1 MAIFSR
7 RTLQRLINENAQ
19 FMRKGQLSDHVERL
33 NRNDEFSLDAE
44 WEVVLLNAFS
54 KVGGVRHEPKFPGP
68 KKPDIHFISVSD
80 PHQEFIADIA
90 TISDRGLEKQNPI
103 QHLYQQMID
112 IIKKLGLRANSFSMR
127 AEGNSGEIFR
137 EGAKPRL
144 KIPTQPKFEK
154 DVFNEKFYGFL
165 DEISKS
171 PNEQRGIRIK
181 NSDTDIAIT
190 YNPAQR
196 FAGLSHLSFK
206 QITSLIQNTVY
217 NRLEEKVGK
226 LTGAEYKAPLAV
238 ILCDGG
244 CSYLG
249 DRHHPTTYGI
259 DDVIRYFLNQ
269 YPEIS
274 FVLTFF
280 VEQHFGHGAYRKVI
294 PKLYKGKSFPSIG
307 ANIVNCIGKL
317 VEVLPIAERNAVNAV
332 NYLSLRPN
340 EGNTFIGGLEVS
352 NNEIKISARVLLDL
366 LAGRITQEDFFKAY
380 KFGPGEEGEWPS
392 SNPFLSELKQGKLI
406 TEIKVEKTEDE
417 RDDDWLAIRFSGP
430 DPAIFPFVV
439 PKAAK

>member
-1 MAIFSR
+1 MR
-7 RTLQRLINENAQ
+7 R
-19 FMRKGQLSDHVERL
+19 GQLKNHVERL
-33 NRNDEFSLDAE
+33 NQADDSSLDAE

-68 KKPDIHFISVSD
+68 KKPDIHFISVSE

-90 TISDRGLEKQNPI
+90 TISDRGIEKQNPI
-103 QHLYQQMID
+103 QPLYQQMID
-112 IIKKLGLRANSFSMR
+112 IVKKLGLRANSFSMR

-144 KIPTQPKFEK
+144 KIPTHSKFEK

-171 PNEQRGIRIK
+171 PNEQRGIGIK

-249 DRHHPTTYGI
+249 DRHHPSTYGI

-294 PKLYKGKSFPSIG
+294 PQLYKGKFFPSIG
-307 ANIVNCIGKL
+307 TDIVNCISKL

-332 NYLSLRPN
+332 NHLKSIRQN
-340 EGNTFIGGLEVS
+340 EGRDFIGGLEVS
-352 NNEIKISARVLLDL
+352 NSEIKISARVLLDL

-380 KFGPGEEGEWPS
+380 KFGPRRRRGVAIFQS
-392 SNPFLSELKQGKLI
+392 LLSKLKQRKLI
-406 TEIKVEKTEDE
+406 TEINVEKTEDE
-417 RDDDWLAIRFSGP
+417 RDDDWLAIRFSEP

-439 PKAAK
+439 PNAAK